1 MLLMHQRIFLVLET
15 DSIHYIQQ
23 ITTLMVFTLVIS
35 QKTTKEDTVIA
46 WEDIATQDYHNS
58 IKTLKEAVLKELTQ
72 EIIGAS
78 MIQM

>member
-1 MLLMHQRIFLVLET
+1 MLLMHQRIFLVLEM

-23 ITTLMVFTLVIS
+23 ITTIMVFILVIS

>member
-15 DSIHYIQQ
+15 DSIHYMKQN
-23 ITTLMVFTLVIS
+23 TTLMVFTLVIS

>member
-23 ITTLMVFTLVIS
+23 ITTIMVFTLVIS